1 MKEEQTFVSP
11 DEEQLSLSQQVF
23 AGYYES
29 QAARTRRRQ
38 RQELGGLREFLK
50 QQGHPV
56 GDLAYDAEA
65 WTEVKC
71 AEIEQYLAWLRQ
83 NHHTAS
89 SIQNQLYTIRAYTR
103 IASGNGFFSQSE
115 YGCID
120 EIKIEPDREGQPR
133 IGRQKPLPLSISDEQ
148 AQSLLSQP
156 NTLRGNADALMM
168 SLFLHCGLWPR
179 EVATLERTAIDL
191 KEGTMTFYDYRAD
204 DQKTLQLD
212 PQTLESAKRYLQTKS
227 PYDALFVGNRK
238 ESTKQQRLTD
248 RAINARVRVLGQRVG
263 LPTLSP
269 SDCHTYWEQK
279 HGESE
284 KVIMIMGSAGG
295 GKSMLLQ
302 SLLEPHLNE
311 PGQQKPE
318 TKEPSI
324 TQRPPQRKSRPDLWN
339 RRSFEESMLRR
350 GVPESMIA
358 PFISEYRLLI
368 PLMVKHLDKENFL
381 QQVQQDRRDLKLS
394 PETDLFWKL
403 ALEQIEQWM
412 SEQIESY
419 RVNRQE
425 R

>member
-23 AGYYES
+23 ANYYES

-50 QQGHPV
+50 RQGHPV
-56 GDLAYDAEA
+56 GDLAFDAEA

-83 NHHTAS
+83 NHYTAS

-120 EIKIEPDREGQPR
+120 EIKVEPDREGQPR
-133 IGRQKPLPLSISDEQ
+133 VGRQKPMPLSISDEQ
-148 AQSLLSQP
+148 ARRLLNQP
-156 NTLRGNADALMM
+156 NTLRGNADTLMM

-179 EVATLERTAIDL
+179 EVATLDRTAIDL
-191 KEGTMTFYDYRAD
+191 EQRTLTIYDYRAD

-212 PQTLESAKRYLQTKS
+212 PQTLEAARRYLQTKS

-248 RAINARVRVLGQRVG
+248 RAINARVRALGQRVG

-269 SDCHTYWEQK
+269 SDCHVYWEQK
-279 HGESE
+279 QGKSE
-284 KVIMIMGSAGG
+284 QVRMVMGSPRGG
-295 GKSMLLQ
+295 ESMLLNA
-302 SLLEPHLNE
+302 LLEPRLDE
-311 PGQQKPE
+311 SGRQRPE
-318 TKEPSI
+318 TKELSI

-350 GVPESMIA
+350 GVSESMIA

-368 PLMVKHLDKENFL
+368 PLMVKHLDKETFL
-381 QQVQQDRRDLKLS
+381 QQVQQDRQDLKLS
-394 PETDLFWKL
+394 PETDLFWRL

-412 SEQIESY
+412 SEQLENY
-419 RVNRQE
+419 RVSRQE

>member
-1 MKEEQTFVSP
+1 MKEEQTFVSS
-11 DEEQLSLSQQVF
+11 DEEQLSLSQRVF
-23 AGYYES
+23 ANYYES

-38 RQELGGLREFLK
+38 RQELGGLRGFLN

-56 GDLAYDAEA
+56 GDLAFDAKA

-71 AEIEQYLAWLRQ
+71 VEIEQYVAWLRQ
-83 NHHTAS
+83 NHYTAS

-120 EIKIEPDREGQPR
+120 EIKVEPDQEGQPR
-133 IGRQKPLPLSISDEQ
+133 VGRQKPMPLSITDEQ
-148 AQSLLSQP
+148 AQRLLSQP
-156 NTLRGNADALMM
+156 NTQRGNADALMM

-179 EVATLERTAIDL
+179 EVATLDRTAIDL
-191 KEGTMTFYDYRAD
+191 EQGTLTFYDYRAD

-212 PQTLESAKRYLQTKS
+212 QQTLEAARQYLQTKS

-248 RAINARVRVLGQRVG
+248 RAINARVRALGQRVG
-263 LPTLSP
+263 LPALSP
-269 SDCHTYWEQK
+269 SDCHVYWEQK
-279 HGESE
+279 QGKSE
-284 KVIMIMGSAGG
+284 QVRMIMGSPGG
-295 GKSMLLQ
+295 GKSMLLNA
-302 SLLEPHLNE
+302 LLEPHLDE
-311 PGQQKPE
+311 SGRQKPE

-324 TQRPPQRKSRPDLWN
+324 TQRPPQRKTRPDLWN

-368 PLMVKHLDKENFL
+368 PLMVKHLDKETFL
-381 QQVQQDRRDLKLS
+381 QQVQQDRQDLRLS
-394 PETDLFWKL
+394 PETDLFWRL

-412 SEQIESY
+412 SEQLESY
-419 RVNRQE
+419 RVNRQD

>member
-1 MKEEQTFVSP
+1 MKEEQTFVS
-11 DEEQLSLSQQVF
+11 DEEQLSLSQLIF
-23 AGYYES
+23 ASYYES

-38 RQELGGLREFLK
+38 RQELGGLREFLN

-56 GDLAYDAEA
+56 GDLAFDAKA

-83 NHHTAS
+83 NHYTAS

-115 YGCID
+115 YSCID
-120 EIKIEPDREGQPR
+120 EIKVEPDREGQPR
-133 IGRQKPLPLSISDEQ
+133 IGRQKPMPLSISDEQ
-148 AQSLLSQP
+148 AQRLLSQP
-156 NTLRGNADALMM
+156 NTLRGNADALVM

-179 EVATLERTAIDL
+179 EVATLDRTAIDL
-191 KEGTMTFYDYRAD
+191 EQGILTFYDYRAD

-212 PQTLESAKRYLQTKS
+212 TQTLEAARRYLQTKS
-227 PYDALFVGNRK
+227 PYSALFVGNRK
-238 ESTKQQRLTD
+238 EGTKQQRLTD
-248 RAINARVRVLGQRVG
+248 RAINARVRALGQRVG

-269 SDCHTYWEQK
+269 SDCHNYWEQK
-279 HGESE
+279 QSKPEQAGSPGIRKPMLFMNES
-284 KVIMIMGSAGG
+284 S
-295 GKSMLLQ
+295 
-302 SLLEPHLNE
+302 
-311 PGQQKPE
+311 QQKPE
-318 TKEPSI
+318 TKEPLT

-358 PFISEYRLLI
+358 PYISEYRLLI
-368 PLMVKHLDKENFL
+368 PLMVKHLDKETFL
-381 QQVQQDRRDLKLS
+381 QQVQQDRQDLKLS
-394 PETDLFWKL
+394 PETDLFWRL

-412 SEQIESY
+412 SEQLESY
-419 RVNRQE
+419 RINRQD